1 MLNIYDAFDINI
13 DLIELNVTFIDND
26 FKTIF
31 L

>member
-26 FKTIF
+26 FKKNF